1 MDEDRFLH
9 EIEIRTGLG
18 REQAF
23 QVAIAILQELHDRL
37 SPKEAEDLAA
47 QLPGNFKARW
57 HAFDLPGRDVRRTHK
72 KDFVRHIADVTE
84 MDEARAGAALMAG
97 FKALQLLLNS
107 PTGREA
113 EAWDV
118 YSQLPKDLKQVWLA
132 AATMRPPKPPKAPI
146 EPAASARPA
155 KT

>member
-1 MDEDRFLH
+1 MDENKFLH

-23 QVAIAILQELHDRL
+23 QVAITILQELHDRL
-37 SPKEAEDLAA
+37 TPKEAEDLAA
-47 QLPGNFKARW
+47 QLPGNLKARW
-57 HAFDLPGRDVRRTHK
+57 HAFDLRGRDVRRTHK
-72 KDFVRHIADVTE
+72 EDFVRHIADVTE
-84 MDEARAGAALMAG
+84 MNESQAGRALMAG

-118 YSQLPKDLKQVWLA
+118 YSQLPKDLKEVWSA
-132 AATMRPPKPPKAPI
+132 AATMPTPKA
-146 EPAASARPA
+146 R
-155 KT
+155 KTTDSTGR

>member
-1 MDEDRFLH
+1 MDENKFLH

-23 QVAIAILQELHDRL
+23 QVAITILQELHDRL
-37 SPKEAEDLAA
+37 APKEAEDLAA
-47 QLPGNFKARW
+47 QLPGNLKARW
-57 HAFDLPGRDVRRTHK
+57 HAFDLRDRDVRRTHK
-72 KDFVRHIADVTE
+72 EDFVRHIADVTE
-84 MDEARAGAALMAG
+84 MNESQAGRALMAG

-118 YSQLPKDLKQVWLA
+118 YSQLPKDLKEVWSA
-132 AATMRPPKPPKAPI
+132 AATMPAPKARK
-146 EPAASARPA
+146 ATDSTGR
-155 KT
+155 

>member
-1 MDEDRFLH
+1 MDENKFLH

-23 QVAIAILQELHDRL
+23 QVAMAIFQELHDRL

-47 QLPGNFKARW
+47 QLPGDFKTRW
-57 HAFDLPGRDVRRTHK
+57 HAFDLPGREVRRTHK

-84 MDEARAGAALMAG
+84 MDEIRAGRALMAG

-118 YSQLPKDLKQVWLA
+118 YSQLPKDLKQLWLA
-132 AATMRPPKPPKAPI
+132 AATMQAPKARK
-146 EPAASARPA
+146 A
-155 KT
+155 TD